1 MEIDVLNPAFDLT
14 QVSPQEIEE
23 ALEDPY
29 ALRLLPD
36 VDHGAKQTR
45 YYLVAKTLRDRA
57 LFISFST
64 NGKVAR
70 IIFARNSTKMEVGVY
85 DRCQAEAF

>member
-14 QVSPQEIEE
+14 EVSPLEIEE

-29 ALRLLPD
+29 ALRILPD

-45 YYLVAKTLRDRA
+45 YYLIAKTLLDRA

-64 NGKVAR
+64 NGKIAR
-70 IIFARNSTKMEVGVY
+70 IIFARDASKMETGVY
-85 DRCQAEAF
+85 DRTQAESF